1 MLMKNLVAKKLG
13 KVKKLDY
20 LLFVLSVRE
29 EEYLAKHQG
38 LKIKQRSTWELRQ
51 EYEREHGEIYE
62 NF

>member
-1 MLMKNLVAKKLG
+1 MKNLVAKKLG